1 MRREPASPYS
11 DLPGSCELSHPAS
24 APARSVASPT
34 RPFAPPCLGTALV
47 TNYLP
52 ESKPSGGQN
61 PSLLTFLASDWDTGG
76 CRTSRIHVDSPPSG
90 SHTSGGQKGKNRYLV
105 IRLEELMK

>member
-34 RPFAPPCLGTALV
+34 RPFAPPCLGTALAPQHVGSVTQPEIEPKSPALNTQSPTTGYQV

-52 ESKPSGGQN
+52 ESKPSGG
-61 PSLLTFLASDWDTGG
+61 
-76 CRTSRIHVDSPPSG
+76 
-90 SHTSGGQKGKNRYLV
+90 
-105 IRLEELMK
+105 